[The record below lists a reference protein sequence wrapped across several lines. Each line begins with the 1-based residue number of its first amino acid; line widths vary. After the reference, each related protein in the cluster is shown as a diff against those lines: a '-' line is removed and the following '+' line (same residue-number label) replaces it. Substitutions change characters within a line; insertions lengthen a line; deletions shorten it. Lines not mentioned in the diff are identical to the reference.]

1 LTTLTGLAAV
11 RTAFEAAFQAVVD
24 LGWNDLLFETQG
36 MGCFRG
42 KKIPGDA
49 AAARR
54 MSEHSLGIAIDL
66 NVFEN
71 GQNTTGSMDP
81 RIVAL
86 FEAYRFRWGKG
97 FPTPDPMHFEY
108 AG

>member
-1 LTTLTGLAAV
+1 
-11 RTAFEAAFQAVVD
+11 
-24 LGWNDLLFETQG
+24 

-42 KKIPGDA
+42 KKIPGSPT
-49 AAARR
+49 AARR
-54 MSEHSLGIAIDL
+54 MSEHSLGIAVDL

-71 GQNTTGSMDP
+71 AQNTAGSMDP

-86 FEAYRFRWGKG
+86 FEAFRFRWGKG
-97 FPTPDPMHFEY
+97 FAVPDPMHFEY